1 MLLLVI
7 LRNKK
12 KLLLSN
18 LFRLSFLV
26 CERALVSILN
36 YPSCIKP
43 NRITVGLCFH
53 DECCRP
59 RRRHTA
65 QTTICLSS
73 HGEFRRTQI
82 CSQTVQFPSI
92 EITVC
97 VCVCVCKQ
105 SVLLVLFSLFFF
117 FYISVSKSGRYS
129 GLHHGLCETWWAAG
143 IHFGKGVEF
152 YSLCHF
158 VQVTPCTNP
167 TNSVGKRRVRTAPNI
182 HILHCIFFALSQ
194 YSFFFSS
201 INMDISWVGIHI
213 VFIVVFTVTPCS
225 LIGC

>member
-1 MLLLVI
+1 MTNAADRAVDTQLKRLFVYRLMVNSAGHKSVRR
-7 LRNKK
+7 LCSFLPS
-12 KLLLSN
+12 KLL
-18 LFRLSFLV
+18 
-26 CERALVSILN
+26 
-36 YPSCIKP
+36 
-43 NRITVGLCFH
+43 
-53 DECCRP
+53 
-59 RRRHTA
+59 
-65 QTTICLSS
+65 
-73 HGEFRRTQI
+73 
-82 CSQTVQFPSI
+82 
-92 EITVC
+92 C
-97 VCVCVCKQ
+97 VCVCVNNLCCWF
-105 SVLLVLFSLFFF
+105 FSLYFF

-194 YSFFFSS
+194 YSFFFFS